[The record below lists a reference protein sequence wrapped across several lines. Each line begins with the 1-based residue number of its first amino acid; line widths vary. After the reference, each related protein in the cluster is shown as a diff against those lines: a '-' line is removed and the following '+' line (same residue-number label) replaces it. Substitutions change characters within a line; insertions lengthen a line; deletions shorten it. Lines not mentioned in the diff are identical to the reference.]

1 MQVVTSDLRGAGTDA
16 KVTMVMYGSNG
27 NNSGWLSLENSKN
40 NFERNQVQAT
50 RVMHHV
56 VLPCP
61 PLPCPAPP
69 HAVCPVM
76 LPCPPCP
83 PLSCPALAVPC
94 LQMDPFH
101 FTPPCPPPPH
111 PTPPLPYLQ
120 TDLFHFT
127 LLDLGDIT
135 EVDIGHDDSGPS
147 PGWHLQH
154 VVVYDDTAK
163 KSFCF
168 FCDR

>member
-1 MQVVTSDLRGAGTDA
+1 M
-16 KVTMVMYGSNG
+16 
-27 NNSGWLSLENSKN
+27 LS
-40 NFERNQVQAT
+40 
-50 RVMHHV
+50 
-56 VLPCP
+56 VLSC
-61 PLPCPAPP
+61 CPAHPAHP
-69 HAVCPVM
+69 Y
-76 LPCPPCP
+76 
-83 PLSCPALAVPC
+83 PALPLLC
-94 LQMDPFH
+94 LACRW
-101 FTPPCPPPPH
+101 TPSISRRPAPPPPH